1 MRHVGHEPS
10 GRKFNA
16 FELDERNPAEKKP
29 FNPMINAGAIVTA
42 SLLKPDYEP
51 ADVRRTAR
59 VFFSKPAM
67 Y

>member
-1 MRHVGHEPS
+1 MKRHVGHEPS

-51 ADVRRTAR
+51 ADVRSPHLPHAQN
-59 VFFSKPAM
+59 
-67 Y
+67 